1 MHRKT
6 DKDVEAIFTE
16 SGIKRHVG
24 IKGTSF
30 LEDTRGLHK
39 GQFPT
44 EGRRLVFQLCYSLLP
59 KYNDS
64 FRPIR
69 RDSINDIE
77 AYHLPKN
84 SCVYYTNRLFYF

>member
-6 DKDVEAIFTE
+6 DKHVEAIFTE
-16 SGIKRHVG
+16 SEIKRHVG
-24 IKGTSF
+24 VKGTSF

-39 GQFPT
+39 GQLPT
-44 EGRRLVFQLCYSLLP
+44 ERRRLVFQLCYSLLP

-64 FRPIR
+64 FCPIR

-84 SCVYYTNRLFYF
+84 SCAHYTNRLFYF